1 MWAFLLFSFFLNV
14 KFTLPLLLPLLHT
27 LLPALLPNLLVVLL
41 PALVPNPLVLPLPSL
56 PFLSS
61 LSKGSAWPDLD
72 LSLSLTEG

>member
-14 KFTLPLLLPLLHT
+14 KFNLPLLLPLL
-27 LLPALLPNLLVVLL
+27 PALLVALL